1 MPTVSAKISKK
12 ELDAIQEY
20 ANACGETMSNLIRKA
35 MIRHITFMDGFKDY
49 DEYKVEISIP
59 HNVSGEEETMIAQNA
74 YNRVRKILGFEEI
87 QL

>member
-12 ELDAIQEY
+12 ELDAMQEY
-20 ANACGETMSNLIRKA
+20 ANACGETISNLIRKA

-49 DEYKVEISIP
+49 DEYKIGISVP
-59 HNVSGEEETMIAQNA
+59 HNATNEEETLVNQNT

-87 QL
+87 EL